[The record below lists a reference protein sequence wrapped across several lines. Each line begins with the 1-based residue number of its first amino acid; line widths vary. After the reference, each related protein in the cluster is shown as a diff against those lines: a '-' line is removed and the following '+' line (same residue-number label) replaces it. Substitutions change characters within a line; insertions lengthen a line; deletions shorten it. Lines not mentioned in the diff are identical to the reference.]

1 MPLFAFFICVSFL
14 FRFHFAKRCSYP
26 ELTLQREKKKRG
38 MRDMYVVPPPPDPIA
53 GATVDASVTGDDGED
68 QLRTYQAWK
77 GSNVS

>member
-1 MPLFAFFICVSFL
+1 LQLSRIDL
-14 FRFHFAKRCSYP
+14 TKR
-26 ELTLQREKKKRG
+26 EQKRG

>member
-1 MPLFAFFICVSFL
+1 
-14 FRFHFAKRCSYP
+14 
-26 ELTLQREKKKRG
+26 